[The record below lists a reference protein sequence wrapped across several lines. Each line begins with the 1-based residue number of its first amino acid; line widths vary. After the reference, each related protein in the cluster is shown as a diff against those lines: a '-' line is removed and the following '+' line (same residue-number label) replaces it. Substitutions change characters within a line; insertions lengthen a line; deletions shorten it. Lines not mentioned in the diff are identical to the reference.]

1 MAVAPAASIKV
12 KAAAVLAMAA
22 GLATALQPSARE
34 MDASLVSFIAFYSMA
49 YMV

>member
-12 KAAAVLAMAA
+12 KAAAVLAMVA
-22 GLATALQPSARE
+22 GLVTALQPSSRDP
-34 MDASLVSFIAFYSMA
+34 DAKMVSWIAFYSMA

>member
-12 KAAAVLAMAA
+12 KAAAVLAMVA
-22 GLATALQPSARE
+22 GFATALQPSPRDTDE
-34 MDASLVSFIAFYSMA
+34 NVLHWTAFYSMA